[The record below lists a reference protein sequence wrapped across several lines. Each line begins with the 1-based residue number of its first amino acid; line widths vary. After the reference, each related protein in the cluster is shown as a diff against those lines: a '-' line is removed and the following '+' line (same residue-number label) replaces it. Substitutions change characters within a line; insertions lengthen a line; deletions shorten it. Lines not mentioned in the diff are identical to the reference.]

1 MKRIIILPLL
11 CLFLS
16 GCGIDYN
23 SEITQLWSKIEMGS
37 KYTFTLNHRRTQE
50 ERYYRIERISEKEF
64 NSLRT
69 KDVE

>member
-23 SEITQLWSKIEMGS
+23 SDITRFWNTLKMGN
-37 KYTFTLNHRRTQE
+37 KYTFAIKHRRTQE

-69 KDVE
+69 EDVE